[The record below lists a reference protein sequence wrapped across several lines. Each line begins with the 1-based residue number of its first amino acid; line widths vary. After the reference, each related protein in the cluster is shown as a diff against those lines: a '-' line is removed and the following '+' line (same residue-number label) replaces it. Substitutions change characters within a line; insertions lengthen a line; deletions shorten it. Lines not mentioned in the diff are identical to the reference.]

1 MDQQLSSRNAEI
13 LDALV
18 QLYIET
24 GEPVASRAIS
34 RRRKDHLS
42 PASIRNSMAE
52 LVESGYLLQPHTSAG
67 RVPTEQGIRF
77 YVSRLAEGRVLAV
90 DLELLREELQEI
102 PTLGERMER
111 STQMLTEMTRNVGL
125 AAAIP
130 TSSQTLDQIELL
142 SLGGQRVLMIVVTQD
157 HVVHNQVVLLDEPV
171 THDELA
177 SIRNYVNRSFSGWVL
192 SSIRSELLARLSEE
206 SASYDRLMCRL
217 LFFYEKGLLDIGMA
231 PQVYMEGAFNLMGVD
246 LHLTREK
253 MRELFRALEEKKR
266 ILQMLDV
273 FFEQPVGRVNIQVG
287 LGDFHPS
294 LREFSLIGISLALS
308 GGLSAKVAVLG
319 PMRMNYP
326 NVISAVSRVGGAFRN
341 LPS

>member
-1 MDQQLSSRNAEI
+1 MEQQLSPRNAEI
-13 LDALV
+13 LDAIV
-18 QLYIET
+18 QSYIET

-34 RRRKDHLS
+34 RRRRDHLS
-42 PASIRNSMAE
+42 PASIRNSMAD
-52 LVESGYLLQPHTSAG
+52 LVEMGYLLQPHTSAG
-67 RVPTEQGIRF
+67 RVPTEKAFRS
-77 YVSRLAEGRVLAV
+77 YVSRLTGSRVLAV
-90 DLELLREELQEI
+90 DLDRLRDELKEI

-142 SLGGQRVLMIVVTQD
+142 SLGGHRVLMIVVTRD
-157 HVVHNQVVLLDEPV
+157 HAAHNQVVLLDEPI
-171 THDELA
+171 TQDELA
-177 SIRNYVNRSFSGWVL
+177 SIRNYVNQNFSGWVL
-192 SSIRSELLARLSEE
+192 SAIRTELLARLNEE
-206 SASYDRLMCRL
+206 SASYDRLMRRL
-217 LFFYEKGLLDIGMA
+217 LFFYEKGLLDLGMT
-231 PQVYMEGAFNLMGVD
+231 PQVYMEGTFNLMAVD

-253 MRELFRALEEKKR
+253 MRELFHALEEKKR

-273 FFEQPVGRVNIQVG
+273 FFEQPSSQVNVQVG

-294 LREFSLIGISLALS
+294 LRDFSLIGVSLLLS

-326 NVISAVSRVGGAFRN
+326 KVIAAVNWVGGAFRS
-341 LPS
+341 LPV